1 MSHLLC
7 RSPAAIGN
15 WHMVEPFIHPGYLL
29 QYSVHLQQCTANK
42 LILTHTNTQSRAQ
55 IFLCISISPPTPA
68 PVSRSLS
75 LSHNTSHCF
84 VSVSAEETHTRSV
97 PWPTLISLFPG
108 FPGHSRKTANTSQ
121 TRFGLSVPQLIWG
134 FLGMAMKL
142 HTDPIYANSWILF
155 DVCMLAFHE
164 IMVLQ

>member
-1 MSHLLC
+1 MAPIDTSQH
-7 RSPAAIGN
+7 N
-15 WHMVEPFIHPGYLL
+15 EFFIQSLSL
-29 QYSVHLQQCTANK
+29 SLF
-42 LILTHTNTQSRAQ
+42 LILSLSLSLTHTNTQSRAQ